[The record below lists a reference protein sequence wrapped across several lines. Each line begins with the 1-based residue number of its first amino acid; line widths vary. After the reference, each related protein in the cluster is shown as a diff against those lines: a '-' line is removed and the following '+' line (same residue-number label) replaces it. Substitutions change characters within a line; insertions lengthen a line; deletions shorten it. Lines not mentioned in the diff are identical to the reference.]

1 MNKAMLMGILGTA
14 IGVTI
19 GIVTAGYISK
29 LITKKSV

>member
-1 MNKAMLMGILGTA
+1 MNKGMLMGILGTA

-29 LITKKSV
+29 MLTKKSV